1 MGYRII
7 ERQDYKGRWN
17 FVCEEH
23 NGRLWTEA
31 KIYKKNPSWWD
42 VWAGTHV
49 MIAAFDTLEEAKA
62 FIEAKKE
69 LEPKVHYV

>member
-7 ERQDYKGRWN
+7 ERQDNKGRWN
-17 FVCEEH
+17 FICEEH

-42 VWAGTHV
+42 V
-49 MIAAFDTLEEAKA
+49 
-62 FIEAKKE
+62 
-69 LEPKVHYV
+69 